1 MKKVLLSTLLIG
13 LFSFTTFAQR
23 FAYIDTDYIME
34 NIPEYKAAQRQ
45 IEELSVQWQKEVEE
59 KFSAIDKMYKDY
71 QAEAV
76 LLPDDVKRQR
86 ENQIIEAERVA
97 KALQMQRFGREGDL
111 FKKRE
116 ELIKPIQD
124 KIYEAVQEVATKGNY
139 AIIFDKSSGA
149 TMIFTD
155 VRFDL
160 SDEVLQKM
168 GYRK

>member
-1 MKKVLLSTLLIG
+1 MKKILLSTLLIG
-13 LFSFTTFAQR
+13 LFAFTTFAQR

-45 IEELSVQWQKEVEE
+45 IEELSIQWQKEVEE

-86 ENQIIEAERVA
+86 ESQIIEAERVA

-124 KIYEAVQEVATKGNY
+124 KIYEAVQEVATKGTY